1 MYKKILVPVD
11 GSKQSYNAVHLAGL
25 VGAASGA
32 SLTLVH
38 VRKPVPE
45 VITDMVT
52 RDKLMELPQKRE
64 EEAIFEC
71 CGEILGGYGVKAG
84 SKSIVSENVAESIV
98 KECRSGAYDAIV
110 IGHRGRRELKQL
122 LLGSV
127 ANGVMVEAP
136 CTTIMVHAPE

>member
-11 GSKQSYNAVHLAGL
+11 ESEQSYSAVNLAGL
-25 VGAASGA
+25 IGAATGA

-52 RDKLMELPQKRE
+52 RDKLMELPEKRKE
-64 EEAIFEC
+64 SAIFGR
-71 CGEILGGYGVKAG
+71 CGEILSGHGVKAG

-98 KECRSGAYDAIV
+98 RECRSGAYDAIV

-127 ANGVMVEAP
+127 ANGVLREAP